1 MQSFLSSCSRHSCL
15 QTISE
20 ICYPS
25 FIHSFLTYWI
35 FLQGWYQA
43 HTQNGYTVFLSL
55 MISCLPTQSVIFL
68 PLHFIIHSLLII
80 CLFSNPKTFQVSR
93 CACKLP
99 QTGLCMT
106 LTEIVYDQFQG
117 THWSFFN
124 KVLLWFYSK
133 VCHCDFTKYSLWN
146 LELPPHVPSSQL
158 ETTLKQPCL
167 LWGISVSDF
176 ESLVWVLQH
185 KELCLCGPLAQG
197 LRGVVFLQVW
207 SEGHQDQNLW
217 GWGPRIC
224 IFTHALSNFCV
235 CWSREISFIIW
246 RKGGF

>member
-117 THWSFFN
+117 THWSFFILA
-124 KVLLWFYSK
+124 VESRAPAPCPF
-133 VCHCDFTKYSLWN
+133 FPTWN
-146 LELPPHVPSSQL
+146 DL
-158 ETTLKQPCL
+158 ETTVPPL
-167 LWGISVSDF
+167 GN
-176 ESLVWVLQH
+176 
-185 KELCLCGPLAQG
+185 LC
-197 LRGVVFLQVW
+197 
-207 SEGHQDQNLW
+207 
-217 GWGPRIC
+217 
-224 IFTHALSNFCV
+224 
-235 CWSREISFIIW
+235 
-246 RKGGF
+246 

>member
-1 MQSFLSSCSRHSCL
+1 MCL
-15 QTISE
+15 QTS
-20 ICYPS
+20 P
-25 FIHSFLTYWI
+25 
-35 FLQGWYQA
+35 
-43 HTQNGYTVFLSL
+43 NTV
-55 MISCLPTQSVIFL
+55 
-68 PLHFIIHSLLII
+68 
-80 CLFSNPKTFQVSR
+80 
-93 CACKLP
+93 
-99 QTGLCMT
+99 
-106 LTEIVYDQFQG
+106 VYDIDRNRLWSIPRA
-117 THWSFFN
+117 HWSFFN

-167 LWGISVSDF
+167 LWGMSVSDF

-207 SEGHQDQNLW
+207 SKGHQDQSLW

-224 IFTHALSNFCV
+224 ISTCALSDFCV

-246 RKGGF
+246 RKGGFQREEKNHYSPTCSCISVN